1 MDGVKADVQ
10 STRQNGCLVQKLRF
24 PLYAQVLVA
33 ICFGVLVG
41 SFLPGLA
48 TNHWVKC
55 LGTGFV
61 KLIKMAIGPI
71 IFCTIVSGIA
81 HVADAAKIGR
91 VAIKAIVYFELV
103 STFAL
108 AIGLLVANLVQPGVG
123 FSGKSNGAAVEKYRK
138 QAEEHSAEDFVLNI
152 IPKTLISGFSEG
164 EILQVLFVSVLFGFA
179 LMKQGDRAKS
189 VHQLVDE
196 AAHVMFGIVAIVM
209 KAAPIGAFGAM
220 AFTVG
225 TYGVGALGSLVGLV
239 ATFYMTAI
247 AFVILVLGV
256 VAAIARFNIFR
267 FLFYIRSELL
277 LVVATS
283 SSESALPS
291 LMTKLENLGCAKAV
305 VGLVV
310 PLGYSFNLDGTNIYM
325 TLATLFISQ
334 AMGVSL
340 SFGEQMQVLAV
351 AMLTSKGA
359 TGVTGAG
366 FITLAATLGSIRPEL
381 VPGMAL
387 LIGIDKFMSECRALT
402 NIVGN
407 GVATVVVSALE
418 GELDREML
426 DSMLSGAG
434 TEKDP
439 VKAGGE
445 ENSNLPD
452 SDLESGSAPG
462 GSDDAGSA
470 SDRRLVAV

>member
-1 MDGVKADVQ
+1 MQ
-10 STRQNGCLVQKLRF
+10 RLRF
-24 PLYAQVLVA
+24 PLYAQVLLA
-33 ICFGVLVG
+33 ILLGVLVG
-41 SFLPGLA
+41 ALAPDVA
-48 TNHWVKC
+48 TNPWMKS

-81 HVADAAKIGR
+81 HVADATKIGR
-91 VAIKAIVYFELV
+91 VAVTAIVYFELI

-108 AIGLLVANLVQPGVG
+108 GIGLLVANLVQPGHG
-123 FSGKSNGAAVEKYRK
+123 FSSKGGNEAAVEGYRK
-138 QAEEHSAEDFVLNI
+138 KAAEHSSQDFVLNI
-152 IPKTLISGFSEG
+152 IPKTMLSAFAEG
-164 EILQVLFVSVLFGFA
+164 EILQVLFVAVIFGFA
-179 LMKQGDRAKS
+179 LMKQGDRARS

-196 AAHVMFGIVAIVM
+196 TAHVMFSIIAIVM

-225 TYGVGALGSLVGLV
+225 KYGVSTMGNLIGLV
-239 ATFYMTAI
+239 ATFYMTAVL
-247 AFVILVLGV
+247 FVIVVLGV
-256 VAAIARFNIFR
+256 VAAAARFNIFR

-291 LMTKLENLGCAKAV
+291 LMTKLENMGCARSV

-340 SFGEQMQVLAV
+340 SFGEQMQVMAV

-366 FITLAATLGSIRPEL
+366 FITLAATLSTVRPEL
-381 VPGMAL
+381 VPGMAVL
-387 LIGIDKFMSECRALT
+387 LGIDKFMSECRSLT
-402 NIVGN
+402 NIIGN
-407 GVATVVVSALE
+407 GVAAVVISLVE
-418 GELDREML
+418 GELDRDMMQRAL
-426 DSMLSGAG
+426 TGGAG
-434 TEKDP
+434 KD
-439 VKAGGE
+439 AGGKGE
-445 ENSNLPD
+445 SSMELEGD
-452 SDLESGSAPG
+452 MESGSSLESEAPV
-462 GSDDAGSA
+462 A
-470 SDRRLVAV
+470 SSHC

>member
-1 MDGVKADVQ
+1 MGSQQEVPSAGPSGVM
-10 STRQNGCLVQKLRF
+10 RRLRL
-24 PLYAQVLVA
+24 PLYAQVLLA
-33 ICFGVLVG
+33 ILLGVLVG
-41 SFLPGLA
+41 TLFPHLA
-48 TNHWVKC
+48 TSNWVKM

-61 KLIKMAIGPI
+61 KLIKMSIGPI

-91 VAIKAIVYFELV
+91 VAVKAIVYFEII

-108 AIGLLVANLVQPGVG
+108 AIGLLVANLVKPGNG
-123 FSGKSNGAAVEKYRK
+123 FADEGNEAAIDKYREK
-138 QAEEHSAEDFVLNI
+138 AAEHSPQDFLLHI
-152 IPKTLISGFSEG
+152 IPTTMLSGFAEG
-164 EILQVLFVSVLFGFA
+164 EILQVLFVAVLFGFA
-179 LMKQGDRAKS
+179 LMKQGDRARS
-189 VHQLVDE
+189 VHQLVEE
-196 AAHVMFGIVAIVM
+196 ASHVMFGIIAIVM

-225 TYGVGALGSLVGLV
+225 KYGVGTLGNLIGLV
-239 ATFYMTAI
+239 ATFYLTAV
-247 AFVILVLGV
+247 AFVVLVLGA

-267 FLFYIRSELL
+267 FLFYIRGELL

-291 LMTKLENLGCAKAV
+291 LMTKLEQMGCAKAV

-340 SFGEQMQVLAV
+340 SFAEQLQVMAV
-351 AMLTSKGA
+351 AMLASKGA

-366 FITLAATLGSIRPEL
+366 FITLAATLGSVRPEL
-381 VPGMAL
+381 LPGMAVL
-387 LIGIDKFMSECRALT
+387 LGIDKFMSECRALT

-407 GVATVVVSALE
+407 GVAAVVVSLAE
-418 GELDREML
+418 GELDREMMHQAL
-426 DSMLSGAG
+426 RGEGKGKGLQSESSHHLEVDPESGA
-434 TEKDP
+434 T
-439 VKAGGE
+439 
-445 ENSNLPD
+445 
-452 SDLESGSAPG
+452 LES
-462 GSDDAGSA
+462 DATVPPSPA
-470 SDRRLVAV
+470 LTL